1 MKRSE
6 INDII
11 RDALEFINQYRFALP
26 PFAAWT
32 PEDWQDKGLE
42 VQELVERGLGWDVT
56 DFGSGNYQQLGLFL
70 FTIRN
75 GKLADLET
83 KRGKLYAEKLL
94 VVGQNQ
100 ITPMHFHFNKTE
112 DIINRGGGKLAIEL
126 NWANEQ
132 NGLANDPITVVCD
145 GIERH
150 VKAGGIIY
158 LEAGESITLPTRLYH
173 QFWAEDARV
182 LVGEVSTVNDDT
194 ADNFFLEPVGRF
206 PEILEDQAP
215 FRLLVGDYPR
225 FYGHAAN

>member
-6 INDII
+6 INTII
-11 RDALEFINQYRFALP
+11 RDALEFINQHRFALP

-32 PEDWQDKGLE
+32 VQDWQSKGLE

-56 DFGSGNYQQLGLFL
+56 DFGSDNYKQLGLFL

-94 VVGQNQ
+94 VVGENQ
-100 ITPMHFHFNKTE
+100 ITPMHFHHHKTE
-112 DIINRGGGKLAIEL
+112 DIINRGGGTLALEL
-126 NWANEQ
+126 FWADEQ
-132 NGLANDPITVVCD
+132 NLCSNKPITVFCD

-150 VKAGGIIY
+150 LEAGGIVR
-158 LEAGESITLPTRLYH
+158 LEPGESITLPTRLYH
-173 QFWAEDARV
+173 KFWGETSRV
-182 LVGEVSTVNDDT
+182 LVGEVSTVNDDNT
-194 ADNFFLEPVGRF
+194 DNYFLEPVGRF
-206 PEILEDQAP
+206 PEILEDEAP

-225 FYGHAAN
+225 YYQGA